1 MACGNVF
8 LNKYFYLYGLGI
20 SNQKVI
26 DYFIKNKVKYTIITE
41 QNFNCIKKEDV
52 LIKSPG
58 IPDNDKIILFL
69 KQQQTLIISDIE
81 LFYILRPNLKYIGIT
96 GTCGKTTTCT
106 VLNQII
112 NKSYKVAVC
121 GNIGIPIFEF
131 IESDLD
137 YLIVELSSYQLE
149 YIHEF
154 KPLFYIIL
162 NIFPHHLNNHNGFSN
177 YLEAKLKPIKK
188 LNKNGFLIIN
198 SDLIPYISDWKL
210 NCKLITFSTNSNN
223 AVVRFDKKNIIY
235 NDLIYKLEQY
245 DYFKYDFNII
255 NFMSL
260 IPILKE
266 LNISLTQINLVMREF
281 RQLKY
286 RLETIYKSDD
296 LIIINDSKSTSI
308 MSLYKAYQNI
318 QSIYSNYRLVLIC
331 GGKLDKEEIDHN
343 ISLLKLIK
351 ADKIYLFG
359 ENGKYL
365 NNFLK
370 GEIYDKLDMV
380 LADISLCG
388 KKIVLFS
395 PGAQSFDQFN
405 SYIERGIKFEK
416 LILDKLIK

>member
-26 DYFIKNKVKYTIITE
+26 DYFDKNKVKYTIITE
-41 QNFNCIKKEDV
+41 QNINCIKKEDV
-52 LIKSPG
+52 VIKSPG

-162 NIFPHHLNNHNGFSN
+162 NIFPHQ
-177 YLEAKLKPIKK
+177 
-188 LNKNGFLIIN
+188 FL
-198 SDLIPYISDWKL
+198 
-210 NCKLITFSTNSNN
+210 
-223 AVVRFDKKNIIY
+223 
-235 NDLIYKLEQY
+235 
-245 DYFKYDFNII
+245 
-255 NFMSL
+255 
-260 IPILKE
+260 
-266 LNISLTQINLVMREF
+266 
-281 RQLKY
+281 
-286 RLETIYKSDD
+286 
-296 LIIINDSKSTSI
+296 
-308 MSLYKAYQNI
+308 
-318 QSIYSNYRLVLIC
+318 
-331 GGKLDKEEIDHN
+331 
-343 ISLLKLIK
+343 
-351 ADKIYLFG
+351 
-359 ENGKYL
+359 
-365 NNFLK
+365 
-370 GEIYDKLDMV
+370 
-380 LADISLCG
+380 
-388 KKIVLFS
+388 
-395 PGAQSFDQFN
+395 
-405 SYIERGIKFEK
+405 
-416 LILDKLIK
+416 